1 MFILSSYLPRRVGP
15 LFVVLA
21 DGRGEAGLAQLGEA
35 FAKFLCLSKGSA
47 AERPEGGAYVWEAE

>member
-1 MFILSSYLPRRVGP
+1 MGP

-35 FAKFLCLSKGSA
+35 FAKFLCLSKGRA
-47 AERPEGGAYVWEAE
+47 AERPKGGAYVWEAK